1 MIENMQAFLDKT
13 ADYLINDVDENISD
27 ICVVLPNRRASLF
40 LKKHISNKISKPL
53 WSPEIF
59 SIEDFICKLSG
70 YRIID
75 RISLL
80 FEFYETHKTIE
91 GKDAQEFESF
101 MEWGSVLLHDFN
113 EIDQYL
119 VGPEKL
125 FGYLTDTK
133 AITLWNL
140 DNSPLTE
147 FQHKYL
153 KFYNSLIKY
162 YNHLSKSLLEKNL
175 AYQGLAYRKVNE
187 NISDII
193 KKIKWKKII
202 FAGFN
207 ALTTAEENIIKILIK
222 YHNAEILWDA
232 DKYYLSQ
239 SNSDKS
245 LQEAGFF
252 LRKYFNNKNFSSSK
266 WIENNFRES
275 EKEINIIG
283 IPKNIGQAKICGNIL
298 SNNEFIGDKIAQT
311 AITLADENL
320 LMPVL
325 NSIPDSIKEMN
336 ITMGLPLQLTPLADL
351 FDSIFVMHDNAT
363 KLSKARTAK
372 VEKFYLRDILKIIQH
387 SFISGFSEVLFG
399 ITGEELNS
407 VKQDLIKSNN
417 VFFAQDE
424 IIKYFSLC
432 HNQGKHTLNE
442 FFSGWDKPASALE
455 NFARLISAIK
465 ESLIKQKQKTS
476 NDYKVELEYLYN
488 FSLIIKRLKE
498 LSEEYSAIKT
508 NRSLRLIFK
517 QIVRSSNIPFFG
529 EPLKGLQ
536 IMGVLETR
544 TLDFENLIML
554 SVNEDI
560 IPKAKNQNSFIPFEI
575 KRIFKLPT
583 YKDRNAVYAYHF
595 YRLLQRSKNIYLLYN
610 TESDTLGGGE
620 KSRFIHQ
627 IIHEFTKYNPK
638 IRITEKI
645 LAISPNKEKTETSIQ
660 IRKTKDVIDK
670 IRKKADSGFSA
681 SSLNTYI
688 NCPLQFYFRDIAK
701 IKEIENIEETIDSAT
716 LGNVIHKVLKE
727 LFEPYKNN
735 ILHQSDIEDMKK
747 EVNSFLTKTFDE
759 EYNSGD
765 INFGKNLLIVNV
777 AKNFINDFLKSE
789 KEFIRKNASS
799 NNQLHIK
806 HLEENFKSIIN
817 IFDNSSKNEISANII
832 GTIDRIDII
841 GNTLRIIDY
850 KTGKNLPSEL
860 NLKDWEELKKNT
872 TFSKSFQLLIYTW
885 LYHKNHSISEQV
897 IEAGIIP
904 LSKISKGILKIKLPD
919 TNVINQDSI
928 LIFENE
934 LKNIITEI
942 FNPEIEFKQTQEAN
956 NCKYCAYKVI
966 CGK

>member
-1 MIENMQAFLDKT
+1 MQSFLEKT
-13 ADYLINDVDENISD
+13 GDYIINNIDENISD
-27 ICVVLPNRRASLF
+27 ICIVLPNRRASLF
-40 LKKHISNKISKPL
+40 LKKHISNKISKPV

-91 GKDAQEFESF
+91 GKDVQEFENF

-119 VGPEKL
+119 VDPEKL
-125 FGYLTDTK
+125 FGYLTDAK
-133 AITLWNL
+133 AISIWNL
-140 DNSPLTE
+140 DMSPLTE

-162 YNHLSKSLLEKNL
+162 YNHLSKSLLKKNL
-175 AYQGLAYRKVNE
+175 AYQGLAYREVNE
-187 NISDII
+187 NIYKII
-193 KKIKWKKII
+193 RKIKWKKIV

-207 ALTTAEENIIKILIK
+207 ALTTAEENIIKTLIK
-222 YHNAEILWDA
+222 NHNAEILWDA
-232 DKYYLSQ
+232 DNYYLSQ

-245 LQEAGFF
+245 IQEAGFF
-252 LRKYFNNKNFSSSK
+252 LRKHFNNKNFSSSK

-283 IPKNIGQAKICGNIL
+283 IPKNIGQAKICGDIL
-298 SNNEFIGDKIAQT
+298 SNNKFIDDKSAQT
-311 AITLADENL
+311 AIALADENL

-325 NSIPDSIKEMN
+325 NSIPESIREMN

-351 FDSIFVMHDNAT
+351 FESIFAMHDNAT
-363 KLSKARTAK
+363 KLSKARSAE

-387 SFISGFSEVLFG
+387 SFISGFSEILFG
-399 ITGEELNS
+399 ITKEELNS
-407 VKQDLIKSNN
+407 IKHNLIKSSNI
-417 VFFAQDE
+417 FFSKNE
-424 IIKYFSLC
+424 LIKYYSLC
-432 HNQGKHTLNE
+432 PEYGKNTLGK
-442 FFSGWDKPASALE
+442 FFSNWENPSSALA
-455 NFARLISAIK
+455 NFSNLISAIK
-465 ESLIKQKQKTS
+465 KSLIKHKQNTS
-476 NDYKVELEYLYN
+476 NEYKVELEYLFN
-488 FSLIIKRLKE
+488 FSLIIKRLKDILNE
-498 LSEEYSAIKT
+498 FSAIKT
-508 NRSLRLIFK
+508 IRSLRLIFK

-536 IMGVLETR
+536 IMGILETR

-575 KRIFKLPT
+575 KKIFKLPT

-610 TESDTLGGGE
+610 TEPDTLGGGE

-627 IIHEFTKYNPK
+627 IIHELEKYNPK
-638 IRITEKI
+638 ININEKI
-645 LAISPNKEKTETSIQ
+645 LALSPDKEKTEASIQ
-660 IRKTKDVIDK
+660 IKKTNDVLEK

-701 IKEIENIEETIDSAT
+701 IREIENIEETIDSAT

-727 LFEPYKNN
+727 LFEPYKNI
-735 ILHQSDIEDMKK
+735 ILQKSDIDKIKK
-747 EVNSFLTKTFDE
+747 ELNHILTKTFE
-759 EYNSGD
+759 TEFNSGN

-799 NNQLHIK
+799 SNQLHIK
-806 HLEENFKSIIN
+806 HLEENFKSEIIISN
-817 IFDNSSKNEISANII
+817 DSSKNKISAKII
-832 GTIDRIDII
+832 GTVDRIDVI

-850 KTGKNLPSEL
+850 KTGKTQAKEL

-885 LYHKNHSISEQV
+885 LYFKNHSISEQT

-904 LSKISKGILKIKLPD
+904 LSKISNGILNIKLPD
-919 TNVINQDSI
+919 ADVINQDTI

-942 FNPEIEFKQTQEAN
+942 FNPEIEFKQTQKAD

-966 CGK
+966 CER